1 MLLRL
6 QLADCQTCVTS
17 ISELSLRGFN
27 LFAQW
32 REPGVMK
39 TRIRGLIIRNNY
51 FIIDCVNECDPFLGL
66 EHLPPKNVHMP
77 DDCTCYGAFNFGGW
91 AVFPLRM
98 KSEINLSRLK
108 PFFFF
113 FQGTQY
119 EVCHSRE
126 SKAQGILWTV
136 MSVIPGWK
144 KKWK

>member
-32 REPGVMK
+32 REPGVLK

-77 DDCTCYGAFNFGGW
+77 DDSLLLMIRTVHVMGHLTLEVG
-91 AVFPLRM
+91 L
-98 KSEINLSRLK
+98 
-108 PFFFF
+108 FFH
-113 FQGTQY
+113 Y
-119 EVCHSRE
+119 
-126 SKAQGILWTV
+126 A
-136 MSVIPGWK
+136 
-144 KKWK
+144 